1 MKVIHFTEGA
11 AEFFESSRVSLTK
24 FVPLLQGTGETYLT
38 CLHLLP
44 GAMMVELPT
53 SQSCALIVV
62 SGFMTANTFEP
73 NVSVE
78 LRAGVGVVIEEGEGY
93 SLESREGAVVMSVNA
108 ERLDVSKEAVST
120 PELVMGQVWPGGK
133 MATPGNVCYIF
144 K

>member
-24 FVPLLQGTGETYLT
+24 FVPLLQGAGDTYVT

-53 SQSCALIVV
+53 SQACALIVI
-62 SGFMTANTFEP
+62 SGFMTVNTFEP

-93 SLESREGAVVMSVNA
+93 SLESREGGIVIAVNA
-108 ERLDVSKEAVST
+108 ERLNASKEAAST
-120 PELVMGQVWPGGK
+120 PERVMGQVWPGEK
-133 MATPGNVCYIF
+133 AAVPDNVCYIF

>member
-11 AEFFESSRVSLTK
+11 ADFLESSRVSLTK
-24 FVPLLQGTGETYLT
+24 FVPLLQGTGDTYVT

-53 SQSCALIVV
+53 SQACALIVV

-78 LRAGVGVVIEEGEGY
+78 LRAGAGVVIEEGEGY
-93 SLESREGAVVMSVNA
+93 SLESREGAAVIAVNA

-120 PELVMGQVWPGGK
+120 PERVMGQIWPGEK
-133 MATPGNVCYIF
+133 AAVPGNVSYIF

>member
-11 AEFFESSRVSLTK
+11 AEFVESSRVSLTK

-44 GAMMVELPT
+44 GAMLVELPT
-53 SQSCALIVV
+53 AQACALIVV

-73 NVSVE
+73 TVSVE

-93 SLESREGAVVMSVNA
+93 SLESREGAVVMAVNA
-108 ERLDVSKEAVST
+108 ERLNVSKEAVST
-120 PELVMGQVWPGGK
+120 PERVMGQIWHGEYPTVQS
-133 MATPGNVCYIF
+133 NVSFIF

>member
-11 AEFFESSRVSLTK
+11 ADFLESSRVSLTK
-24 FVPLLQGTGETYLT
+24 FVPLLQGMGDTYLT

-53 SQSCALIVV
+53 SQACALIVV

-78 LRAGVGVVIEEGEGY
+78 LRAGVGVVIEEGECY
-93 SLESREGAVVMSVNA
+93 SLESREGAAVIAVNA
-108 ERLDVSKEAVST
+108 ERLGVSKEALST
-120 PELVMGQVWPGGK
+120 PERVRGQIWPGEYP
-133 MATPGNVCYIF
+133 AVQNNASYIF

>member
-11 AEFFESSRVSLTK
+11 ADFFESSRVSLTK
-24 FVPLLQGTGETYLT
+24 FVPLLQGTGDTYVT

-53 SQSCALIVV
+53 SQACALIVV

-93 SLESREGAVVMSVNA
+93 SLESREGAVVIAVNS
-108 ERLDVSKEAVST
+108 EKLNVSKEALST
-120 PELVMGQVWPGGK
+120 PERVMGQIWPGGK
-133 MATPGNVCYIF
+133 PIASGNVCYIF

>member
-11 AEFFESSRVSLTK
+11 ADFFESSRVSLTK
-24 FVPLLQGTGETYLT
+24 FVPLLQGTGDTYVT

-53 SQSCALIVV
+53 SQACALIVV

-78 LRAGVGVVIEEGEGY
+78 LRAGVGVMALASMTGMPVAATT
-93 SLESREGAVVMSVNA
+93 SAQVCANA
-108 ERLDVSKEAVST
+108 FDPKRVS
-120 PELVMGQVWPGGK
+120 
-133 MATPGNVCYIF
+133 
-144 K
+144 